1 MNLFLC
7 IFKSASR
14 ALKEFRGISLSNAR
28 RALQPHFTRF
38 AFDLNK
44 TLNQPF
50 PSIFVGHDEQHE
62 IQRQNRIT
70 EQILTNFF
78 ERKFFPNR
86 KPKPAPTIDE
96 ILPPESRANPSIRDK
111 HSAHKDDDDETD
123 NLQSVESEQ
132 IDSFYRDYSE
142 GRWKFANFLGGRWLC
157 PCFMCFFIF
166 ADGNRHAKTAL
177 HSKHSSANH
186 CTMFYYILQVKTG
199 AVATFCRLRKHLQR
213 ESRSAAEFHQSQN
226 ANQINV
232 EIDGSRFC

>member
-7 IFKSASR
+7 IFISASR
-14 ALKEFRGISLSNAR
+14 ALKESRGISLSNAR

-142 GRWKFANFLGGRWLC
+142 GRWKFANFLGDRWLC
-157 PCFMCFFIF
+157 PCFMCFFILPMVIDTQKRLYIPNTRAQIVAQYLLHTSSENWSSSDFFVGF
-166 ADGNRHAKTAL
+166 ANI
-177 HSKHSSANH
+177 
-186 CTMFYYILQVKTG
+186 Y
-199 AVATFCRLRKHLQR
+199 
-213 ESRSAAEFHQSQN
+213 N
-226 ANQINV
+226 ANLDRQLSFINLKMQTKST
-232 EIDGSRFC
+232 SRLMEVAFR